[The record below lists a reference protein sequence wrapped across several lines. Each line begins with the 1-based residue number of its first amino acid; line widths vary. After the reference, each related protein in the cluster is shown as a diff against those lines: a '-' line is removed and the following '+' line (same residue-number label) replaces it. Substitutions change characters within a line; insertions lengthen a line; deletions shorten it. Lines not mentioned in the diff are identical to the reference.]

1 MGYIGNLYYE
11 IRRDRRYTNKGIEK
25 RMTVAT
31 VHLDVWRYVVT
42 TQVDL

>member
-11 IRRDRRYTNKGIEK
+11 IRRDRRDTNDGIEK

-31 VHLDVWRYVVT
+31 VHLGVWRYVVT
-42 TQVDL
+42 TQIYL